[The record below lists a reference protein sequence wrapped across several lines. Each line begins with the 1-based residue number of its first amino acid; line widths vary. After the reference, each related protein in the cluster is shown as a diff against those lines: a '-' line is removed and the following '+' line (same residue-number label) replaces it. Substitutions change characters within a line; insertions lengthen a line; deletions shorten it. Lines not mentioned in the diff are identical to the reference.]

1 MTARRTSTLWRGD
14 QLWLEIS
21 ILLFPLFSF
30 FNLSCSLWLSTLLNQ
45 KDLELIVSLCFNS
58 LIQI

>member
-30 FNLSCSLWLSTLLNQ
+30 FNLSCSPWLSTLLNQ